1 MSGLLPLLMT
11 PAGADR
17 SFVTFILEP
26 LYKLTSA
33 VVGEHPKTIERLLGD
48 EFGIH
53 LKSSAYSQDVKP
65 LLKEVSEECEA
76 LGTLGFVVGL
86 CACAVHD
93 MCAYTQLRVYSQ
105 DVKRLLK
112 CVRGKPQG
120 VIQHL
125 HGSGAIFVQVHSRA
139 CSSC

>member
-1 MSGLLPLLMT
+1 MWIHGVCPLHVFRDKCKSALHCTALLIIAAAAAGR
-11 PAGADR
+11 AGADR

-65 LLKEVSEECEA
+65 LLKEVRRAA
-76 LGTLGFVVGL
+76 LF
-86 CACAVHD
+86 
-93 MCAYTQLRVYSQ
+93 
-105 DVKRLLK
+105 
-112 CVRGKPQG
+112 
-120 VIQHL
+120 
-125 HGSGAIFVQVHSRA
+125 
-139 CSSC
+139 CSSPSQHSWILQ

>member
-1 MSGLLPLLMT
+1 MT
-11 PAGADR
+11 NTKAALICTKLRNAAAAGADR

-65 LLKEVSEECEA
+65 LLKEVSKRSLASVC
-76 LGTLGFVVGL
+76 
-86 CACAVHD
+86 
-93 MCAYTQLRVYSQ
+93 LRSVSPC
-105 DVKRLLK
+105 
-112 CVRGKPQG
+112 CV
-120 VIQHL
+120 
-125 HGSGAIFVQVHSRA
+125 
-139 CSSC
+139 

>member
-1 MSGLLPLLMT
+1 MHSRTQTLHCTALHFT
-11 PAGADR
+11 AAAGADR

-65 LLKEVSEECEA
+65 LLKEVRFKESCTCILQVRCPEMQFVKVCITVA
-76 LGTLGFVVGL
+76 SGF
-86 CACAVHD
+86 
-93 MCAYTQLRVYSQ
+93 
-105 DVKRLLK
+105 
-112 CVRGKPQG
+112 
-120 VIQHL
+120 
-125 HGSGAIFVQVHSRA
+125 
-139 CSSC
+139 

>member
-1 MSGLLPLLMT
+1 VRPTCCAQFCAAEASSGSIDCDEALLLVAAAAAAAAC

-65 LLKEVSEECEA
+65 LLKEV
-76 LGTLGFVVGL
+76 
-86 CACAVHD
+86 
-93 MCAYTQLRVYSQ
+93 R
-105 DVKRLLK
+105 
-112 CVRGKPQG
+112 P
-120 VIQHL
+120 
-125 HGSGAIFVQVHSRA
+125 
-139 CSSC
+139 